1 MHLMLVLFVAVM
13 WSNQV
18 THSDSFKHLISQ
30 SSAPPPPKGI
40 STSKKQWTSYMT
52 YDTYYNMI
60 MIRSTFINLY

>member
-30 SSAPPPPKGI
+30 SSAPPPKEYQHLKNNGLLI
-40 STSKKQWTSYMT
+40 
-52 YDTYYNMI
+52 
-60 MIRSTFINLY
+60 